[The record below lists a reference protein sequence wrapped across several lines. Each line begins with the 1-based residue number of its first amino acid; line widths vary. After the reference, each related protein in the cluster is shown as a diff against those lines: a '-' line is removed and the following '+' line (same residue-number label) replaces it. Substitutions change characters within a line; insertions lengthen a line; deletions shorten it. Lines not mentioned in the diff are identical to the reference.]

1 MEKSWDPDEED
12 TKTIYK
18 VLIDKKNQ
26 YQILPVD
33 KINPLGWKPI
43 GKTGLEKECMK
54 YIEEVW
60 TDRSKISRR

>member
-12 TKTIYK
+12 TQTIYK

-43 GKTGLEKECMK
+43 GKTGLKKECMK

-60 TDRSKISRR
+60 TDRSKIIRR